1 MGLLNGLFGADR
13 NAGGVLADY
22 APLEWPHPREGV
34 HLSAGERAANL
45 AYFLSVKDTR
55 VELVTGAL
63 ADLGA
68 EVPPPSQA
76 TEASGTSVML
86 HDLARSTLCKIKGF
100 GKICAPGWRD
110 RPVSGREARLL
121 SFACDLGIYCGEA
134 AVTTRDFA
142 WTIDDTKYKPGK
154 AMTTQGNVVIYK
166 KVPFDPKPIDRFI
179 DIIAYP
185 VYTIHDEDR
194 IRQGKGLAWVN
205 GFSFLDDLTS
215 GRHG

>member
-1 MGLLNGLFGADR
+1 MGLLDGLFGAGRKADR
-13 NAGGVLADY
+13 LLADY
-22 APLEWPHPREGV
+22 TPLEWSYPRDGV
-34 HLSAGERAANL
+34 HLSAEERAANL
-45 AYFLSVKDTR
+45 EYFMSVKDTR
-55 VELVTGAL
+55 IDNVMRAL
-63 ADLGA
+63 SDLGV

-76 TEASGTSVML
+76 DEASGTSVRL
-86 HDLARSTLCKIKGF
+86 HDLARSTLCRIKDF

-134 AVTTRDFA
+134 AVTTRGFA

-185 VYTIHDEDR
+185 VYTVHDEDR